1 MNRFRILQSVKTK
14 PGTAR
19 GGDDTGQGAEA
30 GHVSLIDPTNDDTV
44 GVTWDTDGVQESIA
58 TADLIAL

>member
-1 MNRFRILQSVKTK
+1 MNRFRVCQSVTTK

-19 GGDDTGQGAEA
+19 GGDETGQGAQA
-30 GHVSLIDPTNDDTV
+30 GHVSLIDPADDSKV

-58 TADLIAL
+58 TADLLAL